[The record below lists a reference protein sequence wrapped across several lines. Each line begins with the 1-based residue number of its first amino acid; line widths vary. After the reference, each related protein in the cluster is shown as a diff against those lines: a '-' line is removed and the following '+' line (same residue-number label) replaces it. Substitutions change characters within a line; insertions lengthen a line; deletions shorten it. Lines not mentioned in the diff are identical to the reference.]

1 MPSRIMIAP
10 PMRVPIRERP
20 GRLAVCF
27 ILLGVHDLKDIL
39 REEQHEKTDQREKEY
54 TDEHHCGYPLVNS

>member
-10 PMRVPIRERP
+10 PMRVPIRKDRV
-20 GRLAVCF
+20 AVCF